1 MINDDTQEQP
11 EAAPLTGEV
20 GHQLRRAREA
30 KGITVADVADSQHL
44 RPSVIQAIEDGQYDK
59 IGSELFLKGY
69 VRAYAE
75 QVGLNATSLV
85 ETLDMELEPLRQEA
99 EQARRED
106 PLESIER
113 KKRQKRRVA
122 RWVIWILLIAAV
134 AVIASRV
141 VEMELYS
148 GIGGSDEGVPASAEQ
163 SGDSPAENPAP
174 TFGGETEAGSADA
187 VAPQAES
194 GAEASEPAPI
204 GQGDS
209 ALDGQQPTP
218 DSAARDESTAP
229 ATPDEGSVSA
239 PADNTMAT
247 VAPEADV
254 SEPEPAPPVEDQPAA
269 AAGDVLSA
277 TFTGD
282 CWVSVKNAEGT
293 TVVASLKRAGESLRY
308 EGHGPF
314 QVVLGAVDVVNLSYN
329 GEPVDLSTYPASNNR
344 VSLTLG
350 N

>member
-44 RPSVIQAIEDGQYDK
+44 RPSVIQAIEEGEYDK

-75 QVGLNATSLV
+75 QVGLNATSLL
-85 ETLDMELEPLRQEA
+85 ETLDMELEPLREEA

-122 RWVIWILLIAAV
+122 RWIIWILLIAAV
-134 AVIASRV
+134 AVIGTRV
-141 VEMELYS
+141 VEMELYPKL
-148 GIGGSDEGVPASAEQ
+148 GGEGAAETSQASDDGAT
-163 SGDSPAENPAP
+163 DNPEA
-174 TFGGETEAGSADA
+174 TFGTTDEAGQGSVDEPKAAMEESA
-187 VAPQAES
+187 
-194 GAEASEPAPI
+194 
-204 GQGDS
+204 
-209 ALDGQQPTP
+209 
-218 DSAARDESTAP
+218 DSAAPTPAAPKADEQAQEPEMASTP
-229 ATPDEGSVSA
+229 ADETMSPEPVDQGSVAA
-239 PADNTMAT
+239 PADNTMTNDTAE
-247 VAPEADV
+247 PDV
-254 SEPEPAPPVEDQPAA
+254 SEPEPVPPVEDQPVA

-308 EGHGPF
+308 EGQGPF
-314 QVVLGAVDVVNLSYN
+314 QVVLGAVDVVSLSFN
-329 GEPVDLSTYPASNNR
+329 GDAVDLSSYPAPNNR